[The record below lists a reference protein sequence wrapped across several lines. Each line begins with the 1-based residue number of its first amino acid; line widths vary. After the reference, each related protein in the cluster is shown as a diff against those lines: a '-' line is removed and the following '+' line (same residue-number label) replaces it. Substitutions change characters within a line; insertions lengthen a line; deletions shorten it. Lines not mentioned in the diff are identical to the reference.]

1 MFRVSRNIEQRP
13 RTRRIGRADGRPDPW
28 CPEKRRF
35 FPIATLA
42 GGVGFETLAFDS
54 QTVDSRFEMDNFSM
68 NFQLSFPE
76 KFKFDQD

>member
-54 QTVDSRFEMDNFSM
+54 QTVAKMSTQDSRWTKSLNSIKIE
-68 NFQLSFPE
+68 L
-76 KFKFDQD
+76 

>member
-13 RTRRIGRADGRPDPW
+13 RTRRIGRADGDPW

-42 GGVGFETLAFDS
+42 DGVGFETLAFDS
-54 QTVDSRFEMDNFSM
+54 QTVAKTVDSGFKMD
-68 NFQLSFPE
+68 E